1 MDLMWLKI
9 RDCCSKVGQKLRN
22 KWFILAHLEK
32 MCKCENQHL
41 AKIYGGYDMHEL
53 KTSETT

>member
-1 MDLMWLKI
+1 MWLKI
-9 RDCCSKVGQKLRN
+9 GDGCSKVGQKLRN